1 MFNMVL
7 GINFGV
13 CVCFVIRICQ
23 GAEYASDTQGSEYV
37 LLCLNMPEAEPKTN
51 VQDKEDR

>member
-1 MFNMVL
+1 MKMFNMVL

-23 GAEYASDTQGSEYV
+23 GAEYASDTRGSEYA
-37 LLCLNMPEAEPKTN
+37 LLCLNIPEAEPKTN
-51 VQDKEDR
+51 VQDN